1 MADYPSFK
9 RTHTVQNVRN
19 ADGPMAFRRATAYG
33 SVMQIAVPRW
43 AHIPQDARAG
53 QRGVAFLLTL
63 AVHALVLALFLW
75 FRSDPD
81 PVKEERAPTSFTLLP
96 EPSQEKQQAK
106 TQAERKASSAPAV
119 RPAPAPVT
127 PKPMDEPPIL
137 IPMDKDAYAAAD
149 IGKLPSS
156 SKGMGSEGAIDSA
169 GLIGPGDGPGGVRL
183 FNAEWVRRPS
193 DAELAGYMPP
203 NAPRTGWGLVACKTV
218 ANNRVENCQ
227 ALGES
232 PLGSGFARAVRE
244 AAWQFLVL
252 PPRING
258 RPVVGAWV
266 RIRIEY
272 TAQERKS

>member
-1 MADYPSFK
+1 
-9 RTHTVQNVRN
+9 
-19 ADGPMAFRRATAYG
+19 MAFPPVDAYG
-33 SVMQIAVPRW
+33 ISMQFIVPRW
-43 AHIPQDARAG
+43 VGMPHDPRAR
-53 QRGVAFLLTL
+53 QRAVAFLLAL

-75 FRSDPD
+75 VKSAPP

-96 EPSQEKQQAK
+96 EPAQEKQQAK
-106 TQAERKASSAPAV
+106 TQPERKASRAAEAKPT
-119 RPAPAPVT
+119 PAPVT
-127 PKPMDEPPIL
+127 PKPPEEPPAL
-137 IPMDKDAYAAAD
+137 IPMAKDVYAAGD
-149 IGKLPSS
+149 ISKLPSRGQS
-156 SKGMGSEGAIDSA
+156 AGVDNGIDSA

-183 FNAEWVRRPS
+183 FNAEWVRRPT

-203 NAPRTGWGLVACKTV
+203 NAPRTGWGLVACKTI

-232 PLGSGFARAVRE
+232 PMGSGFARAVRE

-266 RIRIEY
+266 RIRIDY
-272 TAQERKS
+272 TATERKG

>member
-1 MADYPSFK
+1 
-9 RTHTVQNVRN
+9 
-19 ADGPMAFRRATAYG
+19 MAFRRASAYG
-33 SVMQIAVPRW
+33 GVMQIAVPRSL
-43 AHIPQDARAG
+43 HMPQDARIG

-75 FRSDPD
+75 FRSDPV
-81 PVKEERAPTSFTLLP
+81 PVSEERAPTSFTLLP

-127 PKPMDEPPIL
+127 PKPVDEPPIL
-137 IPMDKDAYAAAD
+137 IPMDKDVYAAAD
-149 IGKLPSS
+149 IGKLPAGN
-156 SKGMGSEGAIDSA
+156 KGMGSEGAIDSA

-183 FNAEWVRRPS
+183 FNAEWVRHPS

-203 NAPRTGWGLVACKTV
+203 NAPSTGWGLVACKTV